1 MARVNFQST
10 LGRPRWRSLRMPAT
24 VLAQL
29 FPAEQVRIV
38 RLLVERVD
46 LAPTGLRVK
55 LRAEGLQTLDAELR
69 MRTAA

>member
-1 MARVNFQST
+1 
-10 LGRPRWRSLRMPAT
+10 MPAT

-55 LRAEGLQTLDAELR
+55 LRAEGLQTLVAELR